1 MHIVPRRRQVALACA
16 LALLLTGAIATPAS
30 ARTPDDIVVA
40 SGGEW
45 TVTRAPGGY
54 TVTLRLEEALPI
66 VSDAPTIVVDGAPL
80 GIARTSD
87 GGRTLSVTTFD
98 DRVASA
104 QRVEKGWASGSGP
117 KAGEEGAGDPGQR
130 RAPQPENGTLERQLD
145 ALAPAEPVTD
155 PAEPGPFTVTE
166 AEYDFGDAAIPL
178 AGYRDSRGEVVGKIY
193 LSSAAGPRPVVVL
206 EHGRHA
212 TCGDAASG
220 ESDSAWP
227 CPSDALTIRS
237 YLGYEGT
244 GRALAS
250 HGYNV
255 VSISANAINASDAEY
270 TLDQGA
276 QARGRLV
283 LDTLD
288 MLDRLDRGRAVS
300 FEDRPEGQDAVT
312 RTFDDAVERATTRAD
327 QPAPSSGLSA
337 ADLEGRF
344 DLDRVG
350 LMGHSRGGEGVVSAA
365 QLNAAAEDRY
375 GILAV
380 LPLAPTDFAR
390 RTLPD
395 VTTLAVLPYCDGDV
409 SDQQGQKYIDDSRR
423 AFGDDVLR
431 SALWLMG
438 ANHNFFSSV
447 WTPGEYPAGGAD
459 DWDPEDTTSSCAT
472 TDSTRLSAAEQYQ
485 VGVSYMT
492 GFFRLALGGE
502 EQFRPL
508 FDGSVAPSTTLTPFA
523 DVRVMA
529 TPARSDTDL
538 ITDFAGGGAPVTVEG
553 TAVATPC
560 EGAMPMASQPSCSS
574 RWGGAVPH
582 WNPAFLAPF
591 VPLFPATRLEWT
603 EASDASLHV
612 PLPVEQRDVRD
623 RAQLSLK
630 AAPGDEVSMGTDFS
644 VALVDGSGAAF
655 SISASSLNPYA
666 VNRLPGGADGL
677 DKVVLQQITL
687 PLDQVAGIDL
697 SDVRE
702 VVLEPGIGAD
712 ASASGSILLSDLA
725 FDSPSAGAP
734 EPVARPAVSVAE
746 TRVEEGSEPWTAAVA
761 VWLDRAWDEPV
772 SAFVS
777 TNPGSGGEAPPAGLG
792 GERVTFA
799 PGQTCLA
806 VPVLIV
812 GNTDPSGAGVSVAGT
827 AATTGR
833 GAVSGSG
840 DFADIVVREDDG
852 VQGDDAAPVP
862 AFGVQGDVC
871 AELADARAPG
881 TLAVSDAEPR
891 RGDTLTLTATGF
903 RVGEAVIAEFGGS
916 RLPAVIADADGVAVI
931 ETTIAADAVLGATAV
946 RAEGAGSSRVQQST
960 VRVGAAGPTPTPT
973 APPSA
978 SPDPTPSGTGA
989 PAVADG
995 RSGGSLAR
1003 SGVDGALWLAVALGA
1018 ALTAAT
1024 GGAVVV
1030 EARRRRER

>member
-1 MHIVPRRRQVALACA
+1 MHILPRRRHIAVASL
-16 LALLLTGAIATPAS
+16 LALLVTGAVAAPAS
-30 ARTPDDIVVA
+30 AQSPDDVVVA
-40 SGGEW
+40 SGPAW
-45 TVTRAPGGY
+45 TVERAAGGY
-54 TVTLRLEEALPI
+54 TVTLRLEEPLPI
-66 VSDAPTIVVDGAPL
+66 VSDAPTIIVDGEPI
-80 GIARTSD
+80 GIARTED
-87 GGRTLSVTTFD
+87 GGRTLTVTTFD
-98 DRVASA
+98 DRVATA
-104 QRVEKGWASGSGP
+104 QEVEKGWASGSGP
-117 KAGEEGAGDPGQR
+117 KAGEDGADDSGQR
-130 RAPQPENGTLERQLD
+130 RAPDPENDMLKRQLD
-145 ALAPAEPVTD
+145 ALAPADPVID
-155 PAEPGPFTVTE
+155 PAEPGPYTVTE
-166 AEYDFGDAAIPL
+166 AEYDFGDAAIDL
-178 AGYRDSRGEVVGKIY
+178 AGYRDARGEMVGKIY
-193 LSSAAGPRPVVVL
+193 LSSASGPRPVVVL

-212 TCGDAASG
+212 TCGDAVSG
-220 ESDSAWP
+220 EATADWP
-227 CPSDALTIRS
+227 CPSAQMQIRS

-255 VSISANAINASDAEY
+255 VSISANAINATDSEF

-288 MLDRLDRGRAVS
+288 MLDRLARGEGVS
-300 FEDRPEGQDAVT
+300 YEDRPEGQDAVT
-312 RTFDDAVERATTRAD
+312 RTFDDALERATSRAD
-327 QPAPSSGLSA
+327 QPAPPSGVTA
-337 ADLEGRF
+337 ADLDGRF

-365 QLNAAAEDRY
+365 QLNAAADDRY

-390 RTLPD
+390 RTLSD

-431 SALWLMG
+431 SAMWVMG

-447 WTPGEYPAGGAD
+447 WTPGEYPVGGAD
-459 DWDPEDTTSSCAT
+459 DWNPEDTTSSCAT
-472 TDSTRLSAAEQYQ
+472 VDSTRLSAAEQYQ

-492 GFFRLALGGE
+492 GFFRLTLGGE
-502 EQFRPL
+502 ERFRPL

-529 TPARSDTDL
+529 TQPRSDTDL
-538 ITDFAGGGAPVTVEG
+538 ITDFAGKGARVSVEG
-553 TAVATPC
+553 AAVATPC
-560 EGAMPMASQPSCSS
+560 EGSMPTASEPSCSS
-574 RWGGAVPH
+574 HWGGAVPH

-603 EASDASLHV
+603 EASGASLHV
-612 PLPVEQRDVRD
+612 SLAAEQRDVRD
-623 RAQLSLK
+623 RVQLTLK
-630 AAPGDEVSMGTDFS
+630 AAPGDDVALGTEFS
-644 VALVDGSGAAF
+644 VKLVDGSGAEF
-655 SISASSLNPYA
+655 SVSASSLNPYA
-666 VNRLPGGADGL
+666 VNRLPGGAFGL

-687 PLDQVAGIDL
+687 PLDRVVDIDL

-712 ASASGSILLSDLA
+712 ASASGSLLLSDLA
-725 FDSPSAGAP
+725 FDSPSAGDP
-734 EPVARPAVSVAE
+734 DPVARPAVSVAE
-746 TRVEEGSEPWTAAVA
+746 TRVEEGSEPRTAAIA

-792 GERVTFA
+792 GERFTFA
-799 PGQTCLA
+799 PGQTCLP

-812 GNTDPSGAGVSVAGT
+812 GNTDPSAAGVSVAGT

-871 AELADARAPG
+871 AELAAARTPG
-881 TLAVSDAEPR
+881 TLEVSDAEPR
-891 RGDTLTLTATGF
+891 RGDTLRLTATGF
-903 RVGEAVIAEFGGS
+903 RVGEAVLAQIAGAA
-916 RLPAVIADADGVAVI
+916 LPWVIADADGTAVI
-931 ETTIAADAVLGATAV
+931 ETTIAADAALGATSV
-946 RAEGAGSSRVQQST
+946 RAEGAGSARVQQAS
-960 VRVGAAGPTPTPT
+960 VRIGASVPTPTPT
-973 APPSA
+973 PTTSPAPSPSVTT
-978 SPDPTPSGTGA
+978 TPV
-989 PAVADG
+989 VADS
-995 RSGGSLAR
+995 RAGGTLAR

-1018 ALTAAT
+1018 ALTAAA
-1024 GGAVVV
+1024 GGAVTV
-1030 EARRRRER
+1030 EARRRRGR